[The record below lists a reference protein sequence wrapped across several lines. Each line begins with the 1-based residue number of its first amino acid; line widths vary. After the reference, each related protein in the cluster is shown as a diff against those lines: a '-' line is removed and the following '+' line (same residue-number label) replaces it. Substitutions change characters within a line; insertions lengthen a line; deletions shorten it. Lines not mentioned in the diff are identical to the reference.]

1 MALPFRAESPDKA
14 PTDNMSDPQEMRRY
28 QALANS
34 TDGPLGQVYRLLSR
48 PRMHYGGAEEVV
60 QEFIIAMEIATAP
73 DDLNDVRAAIDAFEH
88 SEWPMFAAKLRPALA
103 AAEARV
109 GGGNGKKK

>member
-1 MALPFRAESPDKA
+1 
-14 PTDNMSDPQEMRRY
+14 MSDPQEMRRY
-28 QALANS
+28 LALANS
-34 TDGPLGQVYRLLSR
+34 TEGPLGQVYRLLSR

-60 QEFIIAMEIATAP
+60 QQFIIAMEIATAP
-73 DDLNDVRAAIDAFEH
+73 EDLSDVRAAIDAFEH

-109 GGGNGKKK
+109 ADGDDGKKKKKK

>member
-1 MALPFRAESPDKA
+1 
-14 PTDNMSDPQEMRRY
+14 MSDPQEMRRY
-28 QALANS
+28 LALADS

-60 QEFIIAMEIATAP
+60 QQFIISMEIATEP
-73 DDLNDVRAAIDAFEH
+73 RDLNDVRAAIDAFEH
-88 SEWPMFAAKLRPALA
+88 SDWPMFAAKLRPVLA

-109 GGGNGKKK
+109 SGGGDGDGKKKKKK

>member
-1 MALPFRAESPDKA
+1 
-14 PTDNMSDPQEMRRY
+14 MSDPQQMRRY
-28 QALANS
+28 LALADS

-60 QEFIIAMEIATAP
+60 QQFMLSMEIATDP
-73 DDLNDVRAAIDAFEH
+73 RDLNDVRAAIDAFEH

-109 GGGNGKKK
+109 TDGDSGGTPKKKKK

>member
-1 MALPFRAESPDKA
+1 
-14 PTDNMSDPQEMRRY
+14 MSDPQEMRRY
-28 QALANS
+28 LALADS

-60 QEFIIAMEIATAP
+60 QQFMLSMEIATDP
-73 DDLNDVRAAIDAFEH
+73 RDLNDVRAAIDAFEH
-88 SEWPMFAAKLRPALA
+88 SDWPMFAAKLRPALA

-109 GGGNGKKK
+109 SDGDGGGDGHKKKKKK

>member
-1 MALPFRAESPDKA
+1 
-14 PTDNMSDPQEMRRY
+14 MSDPQEMRRY
-28 QALANS
+28 LALADS

-60 QEFIIAMEIATAP
+60 QQFMIAMEIATDP
-73 DDLNDVRAAIDAFEH
+73 RDLNDLRAAIDAFEH
-88 SEWPMFAAKLRPALA
+88 SEWPMFAAKLRPVLA

-109 GGGNGKKK
+109 SDGGAKKKKR

>member
-1 MALPFRAESPDKA
+1 
-14 PTDNMSDPQEMRRY
+14 MSDPQQMRRY
-28 QALANS
+28 LALADS

-60 QEFIIAMEIATAP
+60 QQFMLAMEIATDP
-73 DDLNDVRAAIDAFEH
+73 RDLNDVRAAIDAFEH
-88 SEWPMFAAKLRPALA
+88 SDWPMFAAKLRPALA

-109 GGGNGKKK
+109 TDGDGGEKKKKKK

>member
-1 MALPFRAESPDKA
+1 
-14 PTDNMSDPQEMRRY
+14 MSDPQQMRRY
-28 QALANS
+28 LALADS

-60 QEFIIAMEIATAP
+60 QQFIIAMEIATAP
-73 DDLNDVRAAIDAFEH
+73 EDLTDVRAAIDAFEH
-88 SEWPMFAAKLRPALA
+88 SDWPMFAAKLRPALQ

-109 GGGNGKKK
+109 GDDGAKTTNDGKKKKKK

>member
-1 MALPFRAESPDKA
+1 
-14 PTDNMSDPQEMRRY
+14 MSDPQQMRRY
-28 QALANS
+28 DALANS

-60 QEFIIAMEIATAP
+60 QQFIIAMEIASTP
-73 DDLNDVRAAIDAFEH
+73 DDLSDARAAIDAFEH

-109 GGGNGKKK
+109 AGSAAGNKKKKR